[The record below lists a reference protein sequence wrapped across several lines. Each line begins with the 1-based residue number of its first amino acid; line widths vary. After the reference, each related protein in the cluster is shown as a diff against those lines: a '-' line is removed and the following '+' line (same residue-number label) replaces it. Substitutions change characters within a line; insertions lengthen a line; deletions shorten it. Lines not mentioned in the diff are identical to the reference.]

1 MMIVAVMMLVFMFV
15 FALATIV
22 ACLWLGAWRRRRCGL
37 RTTAGGHGSTC
48 RSAQRTADDGS
59 ILTAYTRTHG
69 SSDTTAERTAQH
81 RARIDRVGCAA
92 RRHRRQQYKTRN
104 LHAVLLLR

>member
-1 MMIVAVMMLVFMFV
+1 MTMMMLVLMFMLV
-15 FALATIV
+15 FALAAIV

-48 RSAQRTADDGS
+48 RSAQRTADDGP

-69 SSDTTAERTAQH
+69 SSDTTAKRTAQH
-81 RARIDRVGCAA
+81 RACVNRVSCAA
-92 RRHRRQQYKTRN
+92 RQHRRQQYKTRN